1 MSRAGTGLRV
11 TRAAVFAALCVTMS
25 ATTHILV
32 SRAPL
37 PLPVV
42 AAVAVGIFAAAYL
55 LAGRER
61 RFGPIAAA
69 LVPQE
74 LAADTLFNSG
84 QHTCY
89 GPDGG
94 PVTGSWRSLHESIV
108 CQGGGTGGSLTERT
122 TGVASGLSV
131 NPWLLL
137 SCHVVVGL
145 IAACLLRHG
154 ERWLHRG
161 LRTVFRP
168 LLVTLAALFAAV
180 PEPPVRRPA
189 PRPPVRPAPPILLH
203 SLVRRG
209 PPVPAVV

>member
-1 MSRAGTGLRV
+1 V
-11 TRAAVFAALCVTMS
+11 TRAALFAALCVTMS

-37 PLPVV
+37 PVPVV
-42 AAVAVGIFAAAYL
+42 AGVAAGIFAAAYL

-69 LVPQE
+69 LIPQE

-89 GPDGG
+89 GPGGG

-108 CQGGGTGGSLTERT
+108 CQGGSTGGSLAERT
-122 TGVASGLSV
+122 TTVASGLSV

-137 SCHVVVGL
+137 GCHVVVGL

-161 LRTVFRP
+161 LRTVLRP
-168 LLVTLAALFAAV
+168 LLVTLAALFSAA
-180 PEPPVRRPA
+180 PELPSRRPA
-189 PRPPVRPAPPILLH
+189 PRPPARPTPPTLLH

-209 PPVPAVV
+209 PPLPAAV

>member
-1 MSRAGTGLRV
+1 MGRAGTGLRV
-11 TRAAVFAALCVTMS
+11 LRAAVFAAACVAMS

-55 LAGRER
+55 LSGRER
-61 RFGPIAAA
+61 GFGPIAAA
-69 LVPQE
+69 LIPQE

-89 GPDGG
+89 GPGGG

-108 CQGGGTGGSLTERT
+108 CQGGSAGGSLAEPT
-122 TGVASGLSV
+122 TTVASGLSV

-137 SCHVVVGL
+137 GCHVVVGL

-161 LRTVFRP
+161 LRAVFRP
-168 LLVTLAALFAAV
+168 LLVTLAALFTAA
-180 PEPPVRRPA
+180 PDLPPRRPA
-189 PRPPVRPAPPILLH
+189 PRAPLRPAPPTLLH

-209 PPVPAVV
+209 PPVPAAV